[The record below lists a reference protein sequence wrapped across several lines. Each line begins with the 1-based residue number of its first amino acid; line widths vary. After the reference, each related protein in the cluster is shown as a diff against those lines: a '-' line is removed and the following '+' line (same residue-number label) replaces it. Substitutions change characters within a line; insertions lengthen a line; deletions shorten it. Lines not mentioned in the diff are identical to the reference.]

1 MLSHLIL
8 RTGSCNSLHFLQIL
22 LRDCKRVTKS
32 GVNVITVP
40 PWPPSLEQTPAHYQV
55 YSFTHFFQNCC
66 EHSTFSPAK
75 SADFSL
81 HSSQCGGGG
90 GWLLTQLLRVCVLV
104 LCVCVCVCALAH
116 ACVCRNI
123 QVILTSCIN
132 DLCTSQ
138 LPLYIVSCHYEALT
152 AHFEMT
158 HLISS
163 HYKDSAPFLSLVLPS
178 GTISL
183 SLCDMLK
190 LCLP

>member
-8 RTGSCNSLHFLQIL
+8 RTGSCNSQHFLQIL
-22 LRDCKRVTKS
+22 LRDCKRVTKT
-32 GVNVITVP
+32 GVNVITVV
-40 PWPPSLEQTPAHYQV
+40 PWPHSLEQTPAHYQV

-75 SADFSL
+75 SADFFPSFQL
-81 HSSQCGGGG
+81 VWRGGGLAVDTAATG
-90 GWLLTQLLRVCVLV
+90 VCVGLV
-104 LCVCVCVCALAH
+104 CVCVCVLAH